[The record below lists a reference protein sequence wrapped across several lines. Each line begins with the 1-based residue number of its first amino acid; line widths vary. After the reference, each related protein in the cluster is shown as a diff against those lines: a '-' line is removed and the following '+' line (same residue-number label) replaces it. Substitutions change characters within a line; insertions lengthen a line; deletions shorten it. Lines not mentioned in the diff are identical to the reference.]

1 MPRFL
6 MGKQRTTKYVI
17 TATNG
22 SRNSQD
28 SICELEKLKSL
39 NREKEKKKV
48 HTGQRIFNVIGE
60 VKKQYIYDFVEL
72 ALQIHAIQVYA

>member
-28 SICELEKLKSL
+28 SICELEKVKSL
-39 NREKEKKKV
+39 NREKEKKKG
-48 HTGQRIFNVIGE
+48 HTG
-60 VKKQYIYDFVEL
+60 
-72 ALQIHAIQVYA
+72 

>member
-1 MPRFL
+1 MMPRFL

-39 NREKEKKKV
+39 NREKEKKKS
-48 HTGQRIFNVIGE
+48 TYWLAYFQCNSRSQESSIFMI
-60 VKKQYIYDFVEL
+60 L
-72 ALQIHAIQVYA
+72 